1 MKKIGLFLLAMVT
14 VLGFTGCGS
23 SEDKD
28 GAAVSTKQSTE
39 DKAVNETKKMEAMQK
54 DLEDKGVEFSLSSS
68 YGYLYFNR
76 EKSLDYDYFEM
87 RFVFNNDT
95 DEVYEVEL
103 VQKGNIDGKEKD
115 TQYYDIS
122 SGRIVESSVI
132 SDSDISNVA
141 EVLESIDYSDK
152 ELLEFAKWYY
162 ENNK

>member
-1 MKKIGLFLLAMVT
+1 MKKIGLFLLAVVT
-14 VLGFTGCGS
+14 VLSFAGCGS
-23 SEDKD
+23 SED

-39 DKAVNETKKMEAMQK
+39 DKTANETKKMEAMQK